1 MENQHDALCSNRTI
15 VLRFDANPRWIQ
27 RLLGVAIL
35 LLVGLLFAGC
45 GGGGGG
51 GGVGPRSDTDS
62 PPTGDA
68 TPDRTTEPTREPTPP
83 DPRPQCIQ
91 TDAFGCISSERYD
104 RESNSI
110 AQTHAAS
117 TGFSNQWALAGGPD
131 LTVSGNI
138 NAAQAWAHLEL
149 ARGSDVEPGEGV
161 TVGLIDTGID
171 QDHPSFAGTRITEE
185 FFGSAVDERGGTFSH
200 GTAVASLIAARPT
213 PGFVDGGFFG
223 VAPGANLKMFAIP
236 LRTGGGDYHPISLAD
251 LRGNDPSRANL
262 FEQVLSS
269 NVDILNLSFGVTGI
283 IKNYRAADLRSN
295 FGQTIAVLEQRGRA
309 EKTILVWAAG
319 NANGATCDYGIPNC
333 VGATMLG
340 MQGKIDASSVE
351 VYPGL
356 VAQIEALRGH
366 SIAVVSVDRN
376 GDIAASSNRCGI
388 AANWCLAAPGHHVRV
403 AYFGP
408 NLGVPGI
415 RWFTSNGSGTSFAAP
430 MVAGG
435 LAVMK
440 SLFRDQLSN
449 TELVTRLFAT
459 ANKDGRYADR
469 AIYGQGMMD
478 LGAATRP
485 VGTPTVAGGDMV
497 SDGGIGLRLTSL
509 RLGGAFGDALG
520 QSLAGQEIAA
530 FDALGAPFWFRLA
543 DLTGNTPVPSSL
555 LRLHEL
561 MDDIPIQ
568 QWIGGQLTT
577 LTPGRVGGS
586 VEQDLGYGR
595 LRFGFL
601 ETPTGV
607 EGGHFM
613 IARNATT
620 LTLTGANGMAATA
633 FTTSGIAGRAPTS
646 GAALSWR
653 PFDVPVGF
661 RAGWLNERGTLLG
674 TAAAGAF
681 GSLSADAAFAGVETG
696 FDVGTWRL
704 SADAELGTAIPRL
717 RGGMM
722 TRMSSLTTS
731 AFALHATR
739 HLTNGGSVRVSVS
752 QPLRVEEGRAALSV
766 PIGRT
771 KSGAVLRSSLAA
783 DMTPSGRQMNVS
795 AQWRHPFADRGEL
808 RFAATWM
815 RHPGHSADAAPGLRL
830 LAGWRFAF

>member
-1 MENQHDALCSNRTI
+1 M
-15 VLRFDANPRWIQ
+15 
-27 RLLGVAIL
+27 LL
-35 LLVGLLFAGC
+35 
-45 GGGGGG
+45 
-51 GGVGPRSDTDS
+51 
-62 PPTGDA
+62 
-68 TPDRTTEPTREPTPP
+68 
-83 DPRPQCIQ
+83 
-91 TDAFGCISSERYD
+91 
-104 RESNSI
+104 
-110 AQTHAAS
+110 
-117 TGFSNQWALAGGPD
+117 WALPM
-131 LTVSGNI
+131 I
-138 NAAQAWAHLEL
+138 NAEYAWADLEL
-149 ARGSDVEPGEGV
+149 KQGLSVEPGEGV
-161 TVGLIDTGID
+161 TVGVIDSGID
-171 QDHPSFAGTRITEE
+171 QNHPSFAGKSIPEE
-185 FFGSAVDERGGTFSH
+185 FFHDFGPVADERGGELSH

-213 PGFVDGGFFG
+213 PGFTDGGFYG
-223 VAPGANLKMFAIP
+223 VAPGADLKMFAVSF
-236 LRTGGGDYHPISLAD
+236 RSGGGDYSPITLNG
-251 LRGNDPSRANL
+251 LKTNDPSVANVIAKAL
-262 FEQVLSS
+262 RWNPDDPRE
-269 NVDILNLSFGVTGI
+269 NVAILNLSWGSSGI
-283 IKNYRAADLRSN
+283 IENYSEADLRSN
-295 FGQTIAVLEQRGRA
+295 FGLTIAALEQNRRP
-309 EKTILVWAAG
+309 EKAILVWAAG
-319 NANGATCDYGIPNC
+319 NANGTICDHGIPNC
-333 VGATMLG
+333 VGTTMPG
-340 MQGKIDASSVE
+340 MQGRIDASSVE

-356 VAQIEALRGH
+356 VAKIESLRGH

-376 GDIAASSNRCGI
+376 GDIADSSNRCGD
-388 AANWCLAAPGHHVRV
+388 AADWCLAAPGHLVRI

-408 NLGVPGI
+408 EFDGERRPGARGFI
-415 RWFTSNGSGTSFAAP
+415 SHTGTSFAAP

-440 SLFRDQLSN
+440 SFFRDQLSN

-459 ANKDGRYADR
+459 ANKKGKDGKEGEDNTYTDR
-469 AIYGQGMMD
+469 SIYGQGLMD
-478 LGAATRP
+478 LGAATNP
-485 VGTPTVAGGDMV
+485 VGTPTVAGGDTV

-543 DLTGNTPVPSSL
+543 DFTGNTPVPSSL
-555 LRLHEL
+555 LRLYEL
-561 MDDIPIQ
+561 MDDAPIS

-613 IARNATT
+613 LARNATT

-633 FTTSGIAGRAPTS
+633 FTTSGFAGRAPTS

-661 RAGWLNERGTLLG
+661 RAGWLNEQGTLLG

-681 GSLSADAAFAGVETG
+681 GSLSADAAFAGIETG
-696 FDVGTWRL
+696 FEMGTWRL
-704 SADAELGTAIPRL
+704 SADAELGTAVPRL

-739 HLTNGGSVRVSVS
+739 LLTNGGSVRVSVS

-771 KSGAVLRSSLAA
+771 KGGAVLRSSLAA
-783 DMTPSGRQMNVS
+783 DLTPSGRQMNVS
-795 AQWRHPFADRGEL
+795 AQWRHPLADRGEL

>member
-1 MENQHDALCSNRTI
+1 MPDPRFRGGMRFHHNEDVDGKREGRKAVMGIRGQVAADGLGLGCLRRVG
-15 VLRFDANPRWIQ
+15 VL
-27 RLLGVAIL
+27 LM
-35 LLVGLLFAGC
+35 VGLLFSGC

-51 GGVGPRSDTDS
+51 GGV
-62 PPTGDA
+62 PPSN
-68 TPDRTTEPTREPTPP
+68 PDPTPP
-83 DPRPQCIQ
+83 LTPMPPTRTPPSTPSTSDHEQERDRIARTYAADPAYSR
-91 TDAFGCISSERYD
+91 
-104 RESNSI
+104 
-110 AQTHAAS
+110 
-117 TGFSNQWALAGGPD
+117 QWALAA
-131 LTVSGNI
+131 VK
-138 NAAQAWAHLEL
+138 AAHAWADFEL
-149 ARGSDVEPGEGV
+149 IRGSGMEPGEGV

-171 QDHPSFAGTRITEE
+171 LGHPAFAGKVITEQ
-185 FFGSAVDERGGTFSH
+185 FLDTVDETGRRADTADFSH
-200 GTAVASLIAARPT
+200 GTAVASVIAARPT
-213 PGFVDGGFFG
+213 PGFLNGGFFG
-223 VAPGANLKMFAIP
+223 VAPGADLRMVAIP
-236 LRTGGGDYHPISLAD
+236 LGRA
-251 LRGNDPSRANL
+251 DPSMPYAPTAPGSLR
-262 FEQVLSS
+262 SS
-269 NVDILNLSFGVTGI
+269 DTIWARRFNTALGQNVDILNLSFGVPGI
-283 IKNYRAADLRSN
+283 IENYRDSSTDLRSN
-295 FGQTIAVLEQRGRA
+295 FRETITALEQRGRA

-319 NANGATCDYGIPNC
+319 NANGLPCTPGGANC
-333 VGATMLG
+333 VGG
-340 MQGKIDASSVE
+340 RIDASSVE
-351 VYPGL
+351 VFPGL
-356 VAQIEALRGH
+356 PVLIAELRGH
-366 SIAVVSVDRN
+366 SIAAVAVDEN
-376 GDIAASSNRCGI
+376 GEIANYSNRCGI
-388 AANWCLAAPGHHVRV
+388 AAEWCLAAPGGSDDLNNGVWG
-403 AYFGP
+403 ALLGP
-408 NLGVPGI
+408 INREGREVPG
-415 RWFTSNGSGTSFAAP
+415 RGFAKFSGTSFAAP

-459 ANKDGRYADR
+459 ADTSGRYADR
-469 AIYGQGMMD
+469 SIYGQGMMD
-478 LGAATRP
+478 LGAATSP
-485 VGTPTVAGGDMV
+485 VGNTMVAGGPTV
-497 SDGGIGLRLTSL
+497 SDGGIGLRLTGL

-530 FDALGAPFWFRLA
+530 FDALGAPFWFRLT
-543 DLTGNTPVPSSL
+543 DLTGNAPVPSSL

-561 MDDIPIQ
+561 MDDAPIR

-577 LTPGRVGGS
+577 LRPGRVGGS

-607 EGGHFM
+607 EGGHFVL
-613 IARNATT
+613 ARNATT
-620 LTLTGANGMAATA
+620 LTLTGANGLAATA
-633 FTTSGIAGRAPTS
+633 FTTSDIAGRAPTS

-681 GSLSADAAFAGVETG
+681 GSLSADAAFAGIETG
-696 FDVGTWRL
+696 FEVGTWRL

-739 HLTNGGSVRVSVS
+739 RLTNGGSVRVSVS

-783 DMTPSGRQMNVS
+783 DLTPSGRQMNVS
-795 AQWRHPFADRGEL
+795 AQWRHPLADRGEL

>member
-1 MENQHDALCSNRTI
+1 MESQHDVLCSNRTI

-27 RLLGVAIL
+27 RLRGVALL
-35 LLVGLLFAGC
+35 LLVGLLFSGC

-51 GGVGPRSDTDS
+51 GGVGPRTDTGSAPTSDT
-62 PPTGDA
+62 
-68 TPDRTTEPTREPTPP
+68 TPDRTTEPTREPAPP
-83 DPRPQCIQ
+83 DPRPQCIPT
-91 TDAFGCISSERYD
+91 TDFGCISSERYD
-104 RESNSI
+104 QERNRI
-110 AQTHAAS
+110 AQTYAAS
-117 TGFSNQWALAGGPD
+117 TGFSNQWALAA
-131 LTVSGNI
+131 V
-138 NAAQAWAHLEL
+138 NADQAWAHLEL

-161 TVGLIDTGID
+161 TIGVIDTRID
-171 QDHPSFAGTRITEE
+171 HGHPSFAGRTIPEE
-185 FFGSAVDERGGTFSH
+185 PFHDFGQVPNEPSGAFSH
-200 GTAVASLIAARPT
+200 GTSVASLIAARPT
-213 PGFVDGGFFG
+213 MDPLRDGSFFG
-223 VAPGANLKMFAIP
+223 VAPGADLKMFAVS
-236 LRTGGGDYHPISLAD
+236 LGTAGSSDYNSISLAR
-251 LRGNDPSRANL
+251 LGEIDPTTANVFAKALSR
-262 FEQVLSS
+262 
-269 NVDILNLSFGVTGI
+269 NVDILNLSFGVPGI
-283 IKNYRAADLRSN
+283 VEKDNYKAAELRMY
-295 FGQTIAVLEQRGRA
+295 FGQTIAALEQRGRA

-319 NANGATCDYGIPNC
+319 NANGRTCRMGTPNC
-333 VGATMLG
+333 VGGT
-340 MQGKIDASSVE
+340 IDASSIE

-356 VAQIEALRGH
+356 VARIEALRGH
-366 SIAVVSVDRN
+366 SIAVVSVDLN

-388 AANWCLAAPGHHVRV
+388 AANWCLAAPGQNVRV
-403 AYFGP
+403 AYFGAVRDP
-408 NLGVPGI
+408 ILGVVRPGQREI
-415 RWFTSNGSGTSFAAP
+415 TEELYGTSFAAP

-459 ANKDGRYADR
+459 ADKSGRYADR
-469 AIYGQGMMD
+469 SIYGQGMMD

-485 VGTPTVAGGDMV
+485 VGNTMVAGGDTV

-555 LRLHEL
+555 LRLYEL
-561 MDDIPIQ
+561 MDDTPIQ

-613 IARNATT
+613 LARNATT

-704 SADAELGTAIPRL
+704 SADAELGTAVPRL

-739 HLTNGGSVRVSVS
+739 RLTNGGSVRVSVS